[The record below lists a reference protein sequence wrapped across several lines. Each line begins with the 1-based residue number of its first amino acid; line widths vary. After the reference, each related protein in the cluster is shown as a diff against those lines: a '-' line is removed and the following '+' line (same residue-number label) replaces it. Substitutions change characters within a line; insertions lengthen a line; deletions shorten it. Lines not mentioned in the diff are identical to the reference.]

1 MFETEF
7 GVRMIRAVERLKAV
21 AADRAHART
30 LQVADGAPLLLV
42 ERVSH
47 TYGDQ
52 PVELRR
58 GYCVT
63 DRHHYYNELN

>member
-1 MFETEF
+1 
-7 GVRMIRAVERLKAV
+7 MIRATERLKAV
-21 AADRAHART
+21 AADRARARP
-30 LQVADGAPLLLV
+30 LQAAEGTPLLLV
-42 ERVSH
+42 ERISY

-63 DRHHYYNELN
+63 DKYHYFNALS